1 MLTKCVNPACPK
13 PLRYLRDGRIFHV
26 ERAGPLPDGGKQSH
40 NVEHFWL
47 CGPCSTHLTLT
58 YRKDEGVLLIPLER
72 DVRRAA
78 AS

>member
-47 CGPCSTHLTLT
+47 CGDCCQTMTVLFDPES
-58 YRKDEGVLLIPLER
+58 GVQVVPR
-72 DVRRAA
+72 WQRPKFRAA
-78 AS
+78 